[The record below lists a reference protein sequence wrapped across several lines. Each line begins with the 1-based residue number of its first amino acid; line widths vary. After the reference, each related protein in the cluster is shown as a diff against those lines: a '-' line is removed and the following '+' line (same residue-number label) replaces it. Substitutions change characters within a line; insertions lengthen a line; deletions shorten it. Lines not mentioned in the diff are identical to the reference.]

1 MPTEPHEPLL
11 GTTSACAENTRFGG
25 YQHRTVR
32 NYLRVR
38 GEYHTIAHQLHYS
51 RELPPR
57 ARRILGVWRTMRG
70 LAGTTSACAENT
82 PRSLKTVPGCGNYL
96 RVRGEYLRT
105 IVSGFSV
112 AELPP
117 RARRILRPPPPHSS
131 RIGTTSACAE
141 NTEGWPETLGFC
153 WNYLRVRGEY
163 FPRPR
168 LGWYPWELPPRAR
181 RIHPNQPRRG
191 KIPGTT
197 SACAENTT
205 AHLCRGFSKR
215 NYLRVRGEYL
225 RVHAPYPLQQEL
237 PPRARRI
244 RWNHQKLLSCYGT
257 TSACAENTGCGHG
270 LCHAE
275 WNYLRVR
282 GEYTGN

>member
-1 MPTEPHEPLL
+1 MGYHPLAWVELPPRARRILIGERQVRRYL
-11 GTTSACAENTRFGG
+11 GTTSACAENTPRSLK
-25 YQHRTVR
+25 TVPGCG

-38 GEYHTIAHQLHYS
+38 
-51 RELPPR
+51 
-57 ARRILGVWRTMRG
+57 
-70 LAGTTSACAENT
+70 GTTSACAENT

-163 FPRPR
+163 Y
-168 LGWYPWELPPRAR
+168 GQDHQRAR
-181 RIHPNQPRRG
+181 KG
-191 KIPGTT
+191 
-197 SACAENTT
+197 
-205 AHLCRGFSKR
+205 
-215 NYLRVRGEYL
+215 
-225 RVHAPYPLQQEL
+225 EL

-244 RWNHQKLLSCYGT
+244 R
-257 TSACAENTGCGHG
+257 
-270 LCHAE
+270 
-275 WNYLRVR
+275 
-282 GEYTGN
+282 

>member
-1 MPTEPHEPLL
+1 M
-11 GTTSACAENTRFGG
+11 
-25 YQHRTVR
+25 
-32 NYLRVR
+32 R
-38 GEYHTIAHQLHYS
+38 GEYIPMGYHPLAWV
-51 RELPPR
+51 ELPPR
-57 ARRILGVWRTMRG
+57 ARRILIGERQVRRY
-70 LAGTTSACAENT
+70 LGTTSACAENT

-163 FPRPR
+163 Y
-168 LGWYPWELPPRAR
+168 GQDHQRAR
-181 RIHPNQPRRG
+181 KG
-191 KIPGTT
+191 
-197 SACAENTT
+197 
-205 AHLCRGFSKR
+205 
-215 NYLRVRGEYL
+215 
-225 RVHAPYPLQQEL
+225 EL

-244 RWNHQKLLSCYGT
+244 R
-257 TSACAENTGCGHG
+257 
-270 LCHAE
+270 
-275 WNYLRVR
+275 
-282 GEYTGN
+282 